1 MRSICVDGTFGGRGC
16 VCSNSK
22 CVLCGVNFQSNGC
35 CIVLDDS
42 LSIKVSNVHA

>member
-16 VCSNSK
+16 VCSK